1 MKPNMITKLLT
12 ELSEGLEHQP
22 GSETTQVSITTNT
35 YKKIAEYIKP
45 LQPHTVLDYGAGLGL
60 SPGVMQPILGS
71 RVRIDTY
78 EPNPSR
84 AKVAPTFTS
93 SSSVRGPYDV
103 VICLNVLNVL
113 EPALRQRV
121 LSHILKLVAP
131 GGCAIIG
138 TRAWT
143 GDVNMA
149 KSFTP
154 AEEPHAIWIA
164 RGGTPVYQK
173 GFDRS
178 ELRSYV
184 QDHAGTQFTVVSIT
198 GIAKA
203 AVVATRK
210 D

>member
-1 MKPNMITKLLT
+1 MKTNMITKLLT
-12 ELSEGLEHQP
+12 ELTEGLEHQP
-22 GSETTQVSITTNT
+22 GSETTQVSITSDT
-35 YKKIAEYIKP
+35 YKKIAHYIKP
-45 LQPHTVLDYGAGLGL
+45 LQPRTVLDYGAGLGL
-60 SPGVMQPILGS
+60 GPGVMRPILGS
-71 RVRIDTY
+71 TARVDAY

-84 AKVAPTFTS
+84 AKVSPTFTTPTS
-93 SSSVRGPYDV
+93 IRGVYDV

-113 EPALRQRV
+113 EPALRERV
-121 LSHILKLVAP
+121 VTHILTLVAP
-131 GGCAIIG
+131 GGCAIIV
-138 TRAWT
+138 TRAWS

-154 AEEPHAIWIA
+154 ADEPHAIWIA

-178 ELRSYV
+178 ELLSYV
-184 QDHAGTQFTVVSIT
+184 QDHAGTQFTVQPVS

-210 D
+210 E